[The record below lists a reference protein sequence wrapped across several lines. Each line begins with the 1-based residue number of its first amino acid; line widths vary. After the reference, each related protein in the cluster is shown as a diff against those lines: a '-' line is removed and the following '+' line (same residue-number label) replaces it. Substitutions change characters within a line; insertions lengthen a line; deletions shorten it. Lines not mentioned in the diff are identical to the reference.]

1 MSIGATVSVLR
12 KARGLSL
19 NDIEKITGINKAA
32 LSRYER
38 NLEGLGSD
46 KLDKLC
52 IVFHTSPSVLYAVAK
67 CVAQQPEMLEDGK
80 TLHKLIRGLSLLI
93 DGYIHASDEIRQQ
106 VDDLLHN
113 SRRT

>member
-19 NDIEKITGINKAA
+19 SDIEKVTGINKAA

-38 NLEGLGSD
+38 NLEGLGPD

-52 IVFHTSPSVLYAVAK
+52 LVFHTSPSVLYAVAK
-67 CVAQQPEMLEDGK
+67 CVAHRPELLNDGK
-80 TLHKLIRGLSLLI
+80 SLHKLVRGLSALI
-93 DGYIHASDEIRQQ
+93 DGYLNASDEVRSQ
-106 VDDLLHN
+106 VDNLLIN
-113 SRRT
+113 